1 MILSVTQF
9 RRAYIFN
16 GLYNIDARLL
26 TLSDITFQWDN
37 RDSCNI
43 RRDMMIGE
51 KIIYVTKINKLN
63 HLREMLHIWAILYVK
78 NECICDW
85 YTIRSVWKVCFCLRW
100 NLYLNDSFLSMQFLI
115 KISQYRVIWFIFIIC
130 IIFKLISIISI
141 ILMDT

>member
-1 MILSVTQF
+1 
-9 RRAYIFN
+9 
-16 GLYNIDARLL
+16 
-26 TLSDITFQWDN
+26 
-37 RDSCNI
+37 
-43 RRDMMIGE
+43 MMIGE

-100 NLYLNDSFLSMQFLI
+100 NLYLNDSFLSMPFLI

-130 IIFKLISIISI
+130 IIFKLCNVFNHPDVVIVDISYDKSKLFTNSLLIVSSRRWILSTISSFQFAWYGENEN
-141 ILMDT
+141 T